1 MSSRHPYRRF
11 MPLLDG
17 RNRAL
22 VVEVKLEND
31 DGKLALVSVGVGKER
46 RDHLT
51 TVRSLFEDKH
61 DAWCEARRMSAKK
74 RGVFRTCAICIAI
87 AASVVTQ
94 CEVVCFLPQ
103 GRVSSKKVAEQRPI
117 LYVSDTA
124 ITADDS

>member
-46 RDHLT
+46 KDHLT

-61 DAWCEARRMSAKK
+61 DAWCEARRMSARR
-74 RGVFRTCAICIAI
+74 RGDLRVVPPGGGNPKTGNVLARSKENRDKIAVD
-87 AASVVTQ
+87 STT
-94 CEVVCFLPQ
+94 ER
-103 GRVSSKKVAEQRPI
+103 GRVMHSAWRE
-117 LYVSDTA
+117 
-124 ITADDS
+124 